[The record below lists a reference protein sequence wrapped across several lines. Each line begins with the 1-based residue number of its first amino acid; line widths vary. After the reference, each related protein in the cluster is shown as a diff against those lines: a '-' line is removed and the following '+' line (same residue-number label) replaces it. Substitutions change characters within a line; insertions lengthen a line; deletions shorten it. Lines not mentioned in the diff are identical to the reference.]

1 MIVMT
6 VAAAVT
12 AAVGAAQKKNIGC
25 KLEYAVE
32 EYTVSRYNIMDTEK
46 IQPGGRKM
54 IINNR
59 MIPILD
65 PKSFLKIC

>member
-1 MIVMT
+1 MT
-6 VAAAVT
+6 VDVA
-12 AAVGAAQKKNIGC
+12 AAQKKNIGC

-32 EYTVSRYNIMDTEK
+32 EHTVSRYNIMDTEK
-46 IQPGGRKM
+46 IQPGEKEM

-65 PKSFLKIC
+65 PKNFLKIC